1 MLQTLGYVL
10 IYMVYVSKTTNHC
23 ERTYSTADYT
33 LQPAWIGS
41 CSIYYVSA
49 FRNWIRVQQLV
60 WVWVLR
66 QGSMSL
72 RPPTTVDELTQRLAT
87 LSNQLES
94 ALALSTTFPHSGIE
108 LEANDGYAWTT
119 RICID
124 LHVLIKLSIY
134 LSIRSDEG
142 KDNDWICQAP
152 HNRGVS
158 PQYIDIFH
166 LNLTA

>member
-1 MLQTLGYVL
+1 MSPRLLTTVNELTQRLTTLFNQPESAL
-10 IYMVYVSKTTNHC
+10 ALSTTFPHSEIELECN
-23 ERTYSTADYT
+23 
-33 LQPAWIGS
+33 
-41 CSIYYVSA
+41 
-49 FRNWIRVQQLV
+49 N

-124 LHVLIKLSIY
+124 LHVVIKLSIY

>member
-1 MLQTLGYVL
+1 
-10 IYMVYVSKTTNHC
+10 
-23 ERTYSTADYT
+23 
-33 LQPAWIGS
+33 
-41 CSIYYVSA
+41 
-49 FRNWIRVQQLV
+49 
-60 WVWVLR
+60 
-66 QGSMSL
+66 MSL

-119 RICID
+119 RIYID

-142 KDNDWICQAP
+142 KDND
-152 HNRGVS
+152 
-158 PQYIDIFH
+158 
-166 LNLTA
+166 